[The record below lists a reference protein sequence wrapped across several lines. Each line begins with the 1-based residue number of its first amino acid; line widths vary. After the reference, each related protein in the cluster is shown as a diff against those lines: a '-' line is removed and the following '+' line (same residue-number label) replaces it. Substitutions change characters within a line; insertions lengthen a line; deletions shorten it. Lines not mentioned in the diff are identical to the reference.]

1 MNDKQVIG
9 IAAIMFSLIG
19 FFLVGTGFF
28 DQNQKPLNL
37 SNHPKKYLNKIKT
50 IIIALFFL
58 AFVPSAAFAET
69 QMDKDPFAPG
79 SQFDS
84 KPLDEHEQD
93 EQFLT
98 DLWTMSII
106 IVVCAIIAR
115 IAFQIVKKRMKKSN
129 QSIYNGAGGN
139 LLKQS
144 AHRSSLVVI
153 PFGNLKLNF
162 LTEETENF

>member
-1 MNDKQVIG
+1 MNKLQ
-9 IAAIMFSLIG
+9 
-19 FFLVGTGFF
+19 
-28 DQNQKPLNL
+28 
-37 SNHPKKYLNKIKT
+37 
-50 IIIALFFL
+50 IITVLFFITIL
-58 AFVPSAAFAET
+58 PSAAFAET
-69 QMDKDPFAPG
+69 QMDTDPFAPG

-129 QSIYNGAGGN
+129 
-139 LLKQS
+139 
-144 AHRSSLVVI
+144 
-153 PFGNLKLNF
+153 
-162 LTEETENF
+162 

>member
-1 MNDKQVIG
+1 MNKLQ
-9 IAAIMFSLIG
+9 
-19 FFLVGTGFF
+19 
-28 DQNQKPLNL
+28 
-37 SNHPKKYLNKIKT
+37 
-50 IIIALFFL
+50 IITVLFFITIL
-58 AFVPSAAFAET
+58 PSAAFAET

-115 IAFQIVKKRMKKSN
+115 IAFQIVKKRMKKSD
-129 QSIYNGAGGN
+129 
-139 LLKQS
+139 
-144 AHRSSLVVI
+144 
-153 PFGNLKLNF
+153 
-162 LTEETENF
+162 

>member
-1 MNDKQVIG
+1 M
-9 IAAIMFSLIG
+9 
-19 FFLVGTGFF
+19 
-28 DQNQKPLNL
+28 
-37 SNHPKKYLNKIKT
+37 NKIKT
-50 IIIALFFL
+50 IIIALFYL
-58 AFVPSAAFAET
+58 AFVPSAAFGDTE
-69 QMDKDPFAPG
+69 MDTDPFTVG

-129 QSIYNGAGGN
+129 
-139 LLKQS
+139 
-144 AHRSSLVVI
+144 
-153 PFGNLKLNF
+153 
-162 LTEETENF
+162 